1 MRANN
6 ITFDQPEPGLAG
18 KLKSL
23 PPLFILMVI
32 VLGLI
37 GGGALY
43 SAANG
48 SFMPWAKPHLIRFGM
63 SVVIMLAFALVD
75 IRVWFRL
82 SYPAYAVTLALLAG
96 VEVAG
101 KVGAFGAQRWI
112 NLGFVQ
118 IQPSELMKIA
128 LVMALARYFHGQLTE
143 DTRRLRTLVAPAL
156 MILAPTAF
164 VLLQPNLGTAI
175 MLAMAGAAM
184 LFVGGARLWPF
195 GAIAALGAAAAPI
208 AWNHMHDYQKRRVT
222 TFLDPSVDPLGAGY
236 HITQSRIALG
246 SGGLFGKGF
255 LNGTQSHLNFLPE
268 KQTDFIFPLLAE
280 EWGLWGGVV
289 VLGLFAL
296 VSYYGIIIGLRCR
309 NQYGRML
316 AIGLS
321 VNLFLYVF
329 INMAMVMGLIPVV
342 GVPLP
347 LISYGG
353 TSMLAVM
360 MGFGLL
366 ISALIHRDTRISRRY
381 PLGD

>member
-1 MRANN
+1 MSGR
-6 ITFDQPEPGLAG
+6 ITFDQPELKLGG
-18 KLKSL
+18 KIRAL
-23 PPLFILMVI
+23 PWLFIAMVI
-32 VLGLI
+32 MLGLI
-37 GGGALY
+37 GGGSLY

-48 SFMPWAKPHLIRFGM
+48 DFMPWAKPQLIRFGL
-63 SVVIMLAFALVD
+63 SLFVMLAIALVD
-75 IRVWFRL
+75 ITVWFRL
-82 SYPAYAVTLALLAG
+82 AYPAYAIMLALLAG

-128 LVMALARYFHGQLTE
+128 LVMALARYFHAQLAE
-143 DTRRLRTLVAPAL
+143 DTQRLRTLIVPAA

-175 MLAMAGAAM
+175 MLTMVGAAM
-184 LFVGGARLWPF
+184 LFVGGARPWLF
-195 GAIAALGAAAAPI
+195 IAVGALGAAAAPI
-208 AWNHMHDYQKRRVT
+208 AWRSMHGYQKRRVM

-246 SGGLFGKGF
+246 SGGLYGKGF

-280 EWGLWGGVV
+280 EWGLWGGVA
-289 VLGLFAL
+289 LLTLFSL
-296 VSYYGIIIGLRCR
+296 VSYYGIVVGLRSR
-309 NQYGRML
+309 NQFGRML
-316 AIGLS
+316 AIGVS

-329 INMAMVMGLIPVV
+329 INIAMVMGLIPVV

-353 TSMLAVM
+353 TSMLSVM

-366 ISALIHRDTRISRRY
+366 MSVLVHRDTKISRRF

>member
-1 MRANN
+1 VAGR
-6 ITFDQPEPGLAG
+6 ITFDQPEPGLGG
-18 KLKSL
+18 KLRLL
-23 PPLFILMVI
+23 PFSFIAMVLA
-32 VLGLI
+32 LGAI
-37 GGGALY
+37 GGAALY

-48 SFMPWAKPHLIRFGM
+48 SFQPWAKPHLVRFGL
-63 SVVIMLAFALVD
+63 SVAIMLIFALVD
-75 IRVWFRL
+75 IRIWFRVA
-82 SYPAYAVTLALLAG
+82 YPAYAAMLALLAG

-128 LVMALARYFHGQLTE
+128 LVMALARYFHTLLTE
-143 DTRRLRTLVAPAL
+143 DAQRLRTLAIPAA

-175 MLAMAGAAM
+175 MLMLAGAAM
-184 LFVGGARLWPF
+184 LFVGGARIWLF
-195 GAIAALGAAAAPI
+195 VVVGLAGLAAGPV
-208 AWNHMHDYQKRRVT
+208 AWSHMHGYQRRRVL
-222 TFLDPSVDPLGAGY
+222 TFLDPSIDPLGAGY

-246 SGGLFGKGF
+246 SGGMFGKGF

-280 EWGLWGGVV
+280 EWGLWGGVA
-289 VLGLFAL
+289 VLALFAL
-296 VSYYGIIIGLRCR
+296 VSYYGVGVGLRSR
-309 NQYGRML
+309 SQFGRML

-329 INMAMVMGLIPVV
+329 INIAMVMGLIPVV

-366 ISALIHRDTRISRRY
+366 LSALVHRDVKIGRRY

>member
-1 MRANN
+1 MGAKIRAM
-6 ITFDQPEPGLAG
+6 
-18 KLKSL
+18 
-23 PPLFILMVI
+23 PLFFILMI
-32 VLGLI
+32 LVLGGI
-37 GGGALY
+37 GGAALY

-48 SFMPWAKPHLIRFGM
+48 SFVPWAKPHLIRFAL
-63 SVVIMLAFALVD
+63 SIAIMLCFALVD
-75 IRVWFRL
+75 IRIWYRL
-82 SYPAYAVTLALLAG
+82 SYPAYALALALLAG

-101 KVGAFGAQRWI
+101 KVGALGAQRWI

-128 LVMALARYFHGQLTE
+128 LVMALARYFHTQLAE
-143 DTRRLRTLVAPAL
+143 DAQRLRTLIVPLL
-156 MILAPTAF
+156 MIGIPTAF

-175 MLAMAGAAM
+175 MLTLAGGAM
-184 LFVGGARLWPF
+184 LLVGGARLWLF
-195 GAIAALGAAAAPI
+195 GVAIATGVAAMPI
-208 AWNHMHDYQKRRVT
+208 ALKLMHGYQKRRVM
-222 TFLDPSVDPLGAGY
+222 TFLDPSIDPLGAGY

-246 SGGLFGKGF
+246 SGGLYGKGF

-280 EWGLWGGVV
+280 EWGFWGCIG
-289 VLGLFAL
+289 LLSLFAL
-296 VSYYGIIIGLRCR
+296 VSYYGIGVGLRCR
-309 NQYGRML
+309 NQFGRML

-329 INMAMVMGLIPVV
+329 INIAMVMGLIPVV

-360 MGFGLL
+360 MGFGLV
-366 ISALIHRDTRISRRY
+366 ISALIHRETRIGLRY

>member
-1 MRANN
+1 MSH
-6 ITFDQPEPGLAG
+6 ITFDHPEPGIGG
-18 KLKSL
+18 KLKML
-23 PPLFILMVI
+23 PWLFILMVLA
-32 VLGLI
+32 LGLI

-48 SFMPWAKPHLIRFGM
+48 SFMPWAKPHLIRFGL
-63 SVVIMLAFALVD
+63 SVAIMLAFALVD

-82 SYPAYAVTLALLAG
+82 AYPAYFVMLALLAG

-128 LVMALARYFHGQLTE
+128 LVMALARYFHSVIPDNVQ
-143 DTRRLRTLVAPAL
+143 RFRTLAAPMA

-164 VLLQPNLGTAI
+164 VLLQPNLGTAL
-175 MLAMAGAAM
+175 MLMMAGAAM
-184 LFVGGARLWPF
+184 MFVGGIRVWLY
-195 GAIAALGAAAAPI
+195 GAVAAAGAAAAPI
-208 AWNHMHDYQKRRVT
+208 LWRSMHGYQKRRVM

-280 EWGLWGGVV
+280 EWGLWGGVA
-289 VLGLFAL
+289 LLTLFAL
-296 VSYYGIIIGLRCR
+296 VSYYGIGVGLRSR
-309 NQYGRML
+309 SQFGRML

-321 VNLFLYVF
+321 ANLFLYVF
-329 INMAMVMGLIPVV
+329 INIAMVMGLIPVV

-366 ISALIHRDTRISRRY
+366 ISALIHRDVKISRRY

>member
-1 MRANN
+1 MAGN
-6 ITFDQPEPGLAG
+6 ITFDQPELKLGG
-18 KLKSL
+18 KLRSM
-23 PPLFILMVI
+23 PWVFILLVV

-37 GGGALY
+37 GGGSLY

-48 SFMPWAKPHLIRFGM
+48 DFMPWAKPHLIRFGL
-63 SVVIMLAFALVD
+63 SLVVMVAISLVD
-75 IRVWFRL
+75 ITVWFRL
-82 SYPAYAVTLALLAG
+82 AYPAYAVTLALLAG

-101 KVGAFGAQRWI
+101 KVGALGAQRWI

-128 LVMALARYFHGQLTE
+128 LVMALARYFHGRLTE
-143 DTRRLRTLVAPAL
+143 DTQRLRTLVVPAL

-175 MLAMAGAAM
+175 MLSLVGAAM
-184 LFVGGARLWPF
+184 LYVGGARSWLF
-195 GAIAALGAAAAPI
+195 VAVGAAGAAAAPI
-208 AWNHMHDYQKRRVT
+208 AWQSMHGYQKRRVE
-222 TFLDPSVDPLGAGY
+222 TFLDPSIDPLGAGY
-236 HITQSRIALG
+236 HINQSRIAMG
-246 SGGLFGKGF
+246 SGGLYGKGF

-268 KQTDFIFPLLAE
+268 KQTDFILPLLAE
-280 EWGLWGGVV
+280 EWGLWGAVT
-289 VLGLFAL
+289 LLALFAL
-296 VSYYGIIIGLRCR
+296 VSYYGIVVGLRSR
-309 NQYGRML
+309 NQFGRML

-360 MGFGLL
+360 MGFGLVM
-366 ISALIHRDTRISRRY
+366 SVLIHRDTKISRRF

>member
-1 MRANN
+1 MSILERRLIREASFGLTGKLWQ
-6 ITFDQPEPGLAG
+6 ISWLYVLMLCALAG
-18 KLKSL
+18 
-23 PPLFILMVI
+23 VGY
-32 VLGLI
+32 V
-37 GGGALY
+37 ALY
-43 SAANG
+43 SAGGG
-48 SFMPWAKPHLIRFGM
+48 SPEPFASKHILRFGFGLVLM
-63 SVVIMLAFALVD
+63 ICIAMVD
-75 IRVWFRL
+75 IRVIAKMSWL
-82 SYPAYAVTLALLAG
+82 GYALGVLLLILVLKMG
-96 VEVAG
+96 HTG
-101 KVGAFGAQRWI
+101 KGAERWL
-112 NLGFVQ
+112 NLGGMQ
-118 IQPSELMKIA
+118 WQPSELMKIA
-128 LVMALARYFHGQLTE
+128 LVMALARYFHARSAEESQ
-143 DTRRLRTLVAPAL
+143 RLGTLAAPIA

-175 MLAMAGAAM
+175 MLMLAGASM
-184 LFVGGARLWPF
+184 LLVGGARLWLF
-195 GAIAALGAAAAPI
+195 GVVGATGLAALPVV
-208 AWNHMHDYQKRRVT
+208 WRSMHGYQKRRVM

-280 EWGLWGGVV
+280 EWGLWGGLA

-296 VSYYGIIIGLRCR
+296 LAYYGLGIGLRSR
-309 NQYGRML
+309 NQFGRML

-329 INMAMVMGLIPVV
+329 INTAMVMGLIPVV

-360 MGFGLL
+360 MGFGMVISVLL
-366 ISALIHRDTRISRRY
+366 HRDIKISRRY

>member
-1 MRANN
+1 MAN
-6 ITFDQPEPGLAG
+6 ITFDQPQPGLGA
-18 KLKSL
+18 KARQL

-32 VLGLI
+32 ALGAV
-37 GGGALY
+37 GGVALY

-48 SFMPWAKPHLIRFGM
+48 SFQPWAGRHLERFA
-63 SVVIMLAFALVD
+63 SCLVVMIAISLVD
-75 IRVWFRL
+75 IRFWFKL
-82 SYPAYAVTLALLAG
+82 SYPIYAVVFAMLVG

-101 KVGAFGAQRWI
+101 KVGALGAQRWL
-112 NLGFVQ
+112 NLGIVQ
-118 IQPSELMKIA
+118 IQPSELEEIA
-128 LVMALARYFHGQLTE
+128 LVMALARYYHARLNE
-143 DTRRLRTLVAPAL
+143 EAARLRSLVIPAV
-156 MILAPTAF
+156 MILVPVAL

-175 MLAMAGAAM
+175 MLTLAGAAM
-184 LFVGGARLWPF
+184 VFAGGARIWLF
-195 GAIAALGAAAAPI
+195 GAAAAGAVAAGPI
-208 AWNHMHDYQKRRVT
+208 AWRFMHDYQKRRVM
-222 TFLDPSVDPLGAGY
+222 TFLDPSTDPLGAGY

-268 KQTDFIFPLLAE
+268 KQTDFIMPLLAE
-280 EWGLWGGVV
+280 EWGFWGAVAL
-289 VLGLFAL
+289 LGLFSL
-296 VSYYGIIIGLRCR
+296 VAYYGLIVALRSR

-366 ISALIHRDTRISRRY
+366 ISVLIHRDTKISRRY